1 MFVVLALSL
10 VRISYSLVRRRDSSP
25 FAIWAKMAC
34 TKHGTLGELWN
45 THLKSTITIC
55 FSNQL
60 WESSSRFESKTC
72 RCMMRNG
79 QSKLKCNS
87 GNDKRFEMHESNAKE
102 IRPNGFPNQISV
114 VVSFPSN
121 YHLIMPSYYYFFIT
135 GPSMAR
141 NTGAV

>member
-1 MFVVLALSL
+1 
-10 VRISYSLVRRRDSSP
+10 
-25 FAIWAKMAC
+25 MAC

-121 YHLIMPSYYYFFIT
+121 YHLIMPSYYYFL
-135 GPSMAR
+135 SLAR
-141 NTGAV
+141 PWPEIREPFNSSNIFRALKIDSNDQA